1 MVTNSKSLHNLS
13 KTEKERLKMT
23 ENNYL
28 EQAEKD
34 RLELEQHRL
43 NYMADDTSIEPS
55 DIPKL
60 LEIVRKLQAED
71 TTLNIYE
78 LYKHPEARA
87 KLFSQIPE
95 ALLYGFE
102 YDTDTSPKIGILRV
116 PRTAIRNNSKKVIA
130 STDKQALGELLDL
143 LELPAETKSQF
154 IRDIAVSGLLSKD

>member
-71 TTLNIYE
+71 TSLNIYE
-78 LYKHPEARA
+78 LYKHPEASA

-116 PRTAIRNNSKKVIA
+116 PRTAIRNNSKK
-130 STDKQALGELLDL
+130 SHCQH
-143 LELPAETKSQF
+143 
-154 IRDIAVSGLLSKD
+154 R

>member
-1 MVTNSKSLHNLS
+1 
-13 KTEKERLKMT
+13 MT

-71 TTLNIYE
+71 TSLNIYE

-116 PRTAIRNNSKKVIA
+116 PRTEIRNNSKK
-130 STDKQALGELLDL
+130 SHCQH
-143 LELPAETKSQF
+143 
-154 IRDIAVSGLLSKD
+154 R

>member
-1 MVTNSKSLHNLS
+1 
-13 KTEKERLKMT
+13 MT

-71 TTLNIYE
+71 TSLNIYE

>member
-71 TTLNIYE
+71 TSLNIYE

-95 ALLYGFE
+95 ALLYGFQ

-116 PRTAIRNNSKKVIA
+116 PRTAIRNNSKK
-130 STDKQALGELLDL
+130 SHCQH
-143 LELPAETKSQF
+143 
-154 IRDIAVSGLLSKD
+154 R

>member
-71 TTLNIYE
+71 TSLNIYE

>member
-71 TTLNIYE
+71 TSLNIYE

-116 PRTAIRNNSKKVIA
+116 PRTAIRNNSKK
-130 STDKQALGELLDL
+130 SHGQH
-143 LELPAETKSQF
+143 
-154 IRDIAVSGLLSKD
+154 R

>member
-71 TTLNIYE
+71 TSLNIYE

-116 PRTAIRNNSKKVIA
+116 PRTAIRNNSKK
-130 STDKQALGELLDL
+130 SHC
-143 LELPAETKSQF
+143 PH
-154 IRDIAVSGLLSKD
+154 R

>member
-71 TTLNIYE
+71 TSLNIYE

-95 ALLYGFE
+95 ALLY
-102 YDTDTSPKIGILRV
+102 DTDTSPKIGILRV
-116 PRTAIRNNSKKVIA
+116 PRTAIRNNSKK
-130 STDKQALGELLDL
+130 SHCQH
-143 LELPAETKSQF
+143 
-154 IRDIAVSGLLSKD
+154 R

>member
-1 MVTNSKSLHNLS
+1 
-13 KTEKERLKMT
+13 MT

-71 TTLNIYE
+71 TSLNIYE

-116 PRTAIRNNSKKVIA
+116 PRTVIRNNSKK
-130 STDKQALGELLDL
+130 SHCQH
-143 LELPAETKSQF
+143 
-154 IRDIAVSGLLSKD
+154 R

>member
-71 TTLNIYE
+71 TSLNIYE

-116 PRTAIRNNSKKVIA
+116 PRTAIRNNSKK
-130 STDKQALGELLDL
+130 SHCQH
-143 LELPAETKSQF
+143 
-154 IRDIAVSGLLSKD
+154 R

>member
-71 TTLNIYE
+71 TSLNIYE

-102 YDTDTSPKIGILRV
+102 YDTDTSPKIDILRV
-116 PRTAIRNNSKKVIA
+116 PRTAIRNNSKK
-130 STDKQALGELLDL
+130 SHCQH
-143 LELPAETKSQF
+143 
-154 IRDIAVSGLLSKD
+154 R

>member
-71 TTLNIYE
+71 TSLNIYE

-95 ALLYGFE
+95 TLLYGFE

-116 PRTAIRNNSKKVIA
+116 PRTAIRNNSKK
-130 STDKQALGELLDL
+130 SHCQH
-143 LELPAETKSQF
+143 
-154 IRDIAVSGLLSKD
+154 R

>member
-71 TTLNIYE
+71 TSLNIYE

-116 PRTAIRNNSKKVIA
+116 PRTAIRNNSKKK
-130 STDKQALGELLDL
+130 S
-143 LELPAETKSQF
+143 LPAQINKH
-154 IRDIAVSGLLSKD
+154 

>member
-60 LEIVRKLQAED
+60 QAED
-71 TTLNIYE
+71 TSLNIYE

-116 PRTAIRNNSKKVIA
+116 PRTAIRNNSKK
-130 STDKQALGELLDL
+130 SHCQH
-143 LELPAETKSQF
+143 
-154 IRDIAVSGLLSKD
+154 R

>member
-13 KTEKERLKMT
+13 KTEKGRLKMT

-71 TTLNIYE
+71 TSLNIYE

-116 PRTAIRNNSKKVIA
+116 PRTAIRNNSKK
-130 STDKQALGELLDL
+130 SHCQH
-143 LELPAETKSQF
+143 
-154 IRDIAVSGLLSKD
+154 R